1 MGIVAKL
8 DDNADLQM
16 VRKILS
22 LLKGEEILLEPKLA
36 RELGKRPGNL
46 GSLGESDAVVTV
58 GGDGTVL
65 LAQRLAPKASI
76 LGINLGRRG
85 FLADVQPKEAAEALR
100 ALRADKLQTNERQRL
115 AAEADGKALPE
126 ALNDVVVCSG
136 NPGKTATLI
145 VSVDGREA
153 MNVRCDGVIIA
164 TPTGSTAYARAAGG
178 PVVDPKIE
186 AIAIVPIC
194 PTHPRQSPMV
204 VPPESLVEVASA
216 RPGREALVFVDGNP
230 VAKIGDEKKVSV
242 RRSCNYA
249 RFFSW
254 ADFYRK
260 SRERL

>member
-1 MGIVAKL
+1 M
-8 DDNADLQM
+8 
-16 VRKILS
+16 S
-22 LLKGEEILLEPKLA
+22 LLKGEQVLLEPRLA
-36 RELGKRPGNL
+36 RRLGRKPGDL
-46 GSLGESDAVVTV
+46 SSLGESDALITV

-65 LAQRLAPKASI
+65 LAQRLAPKAPI
-76 LGINLGRRG
+76 IGVNLGRRG
-85 FLADVQPKEAAEALR
+85 FLADVQPKEASKALR
-100 ALRADKLQTNERQRL
+100 MLRAGKLRTVERQRL

-153 MNVRCDGVIIA
+153 MNVRCDGVIVA
-164 TPTGSTAYARAAGG
+164 TPTGSTAYAYAAGG
-178 PVVDPKIE
+178 PLIDPAIE
-186 AIAIVPIC
+186 AIVIVPIC

-204 VPPESLVEVASA
+204 VPPESLVEVTSA
-216 RPGREALVFVDGNP
+216 RPGRGALVVVDGNP
-230 VAKIGDEKKVSV
+230 VAKVGQGKKVEV
-242 RRSCNYA
+242 RRSCHYA